1 RGDEGPMGQPGE
13 VSQAAHDGA
22 IAGTAQNPAGVDPL
36 VWEPSDP
43 PTADDYRIM
52 RDKFNEHLNA
62 TKGEG

>member
-1 RGDEGPMGQPGE
+1 